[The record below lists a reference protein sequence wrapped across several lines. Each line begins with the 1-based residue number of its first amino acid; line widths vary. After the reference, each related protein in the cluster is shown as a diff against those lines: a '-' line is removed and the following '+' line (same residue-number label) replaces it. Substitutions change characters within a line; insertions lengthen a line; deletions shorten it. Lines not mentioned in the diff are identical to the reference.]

1 MMFEDIL
8 NLVEEAKVL
17 VLKCLQTVDPATLPM
32 DMSLAVK
39 LRVLKLDGSD
49 KVVILADELIH
60 TLPAFD
66 KYLPALD

>member
-17 VLKCLQTVDPATLPM
+17 VLKCLQTVDPATLPI
-32 DMSLAVK
+32 DLSLAVK

-49 KVVILADELIH
+49 KVIILADELIH
-60 TLPAFD
+60 TLPDFS